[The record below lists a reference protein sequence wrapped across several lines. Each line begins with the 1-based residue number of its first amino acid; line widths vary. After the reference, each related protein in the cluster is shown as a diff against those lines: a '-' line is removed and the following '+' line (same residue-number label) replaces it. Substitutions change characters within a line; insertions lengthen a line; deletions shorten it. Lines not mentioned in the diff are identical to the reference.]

1 MLRDCGGFGIDS
13 KDPFKNFD
21 RNFNIMQTVVVSF
34 IVLVFI
40 LVISIWSIAAFGI
53 FKGAKE
59 VKQRGLKHVIEEVWN
74 GQDAK

>member
-1 MLRDCGGFGIDS
+1 MLRDCGGFGVES
-13 KDPFKNFD
+13 KFDKRFNFVW
-21 RNFNIMQTVVVSF
+21 NFVMTGVV
-34 IVLVFI
+34 IVFI
-40 LVISIWSIAAFGI
+40 AVAVLWSVAIFGI